1 MQLSFA
7 PMEGLTSHIF
17 RCTHSRLFGGADE
30 YYSPFIAPDGSGRFK
45 GGSLRDVLP
54 ENNVGLKLVPQILV
68 NKAEPFLV
76 VARELQDLG
85 YEHVNLNAGCPS
97 PTVVPKHKGA
107 GMLADLRSL
116 DNTLADIFSR
126 CEIKVSVKT
135 RLGLESTEEFPR
147 ILEIYNKYPIHE
159 LIIHAR
165 DRKGMYKSPVDTES
179 FIKAFEESRAPVC
192 YNGDIFSPEQL
203 ISLKER
209 LPGLDRIMLGRGA
222 VANPALFRQLRGG
235 KALEKEELKAY
246 HDALLEAFE
255 QAALGDRYTFGR
267 LKELW
272 FYFSFMFADC
282 SKEVKRVYKSRD
294 KAEYV
299 SAVDMLFSCCEL
311 DREGKFNG
319 NNI

>member
-7 PMEGLTSHIF
+7 PLEGLTSHIF
-17 RCTHSRLFGGADE
+17 RSIHNELFGGADT

-54 ENNVGLKLVPQILV
+54 ENNAGLRLVPQILV

-76 VARELQDLG
+76 VARELAAMG

-107 GMLADLRSL
+107 GMLMDLESL

-135 RLGLESTEEFPR
+135 RLGLESTEEFEH
-147 ILEIYNKYPIHE
+147 ILEIYNKYPIYE

-165 DRKGMYKSPVDTES
+165 DRKGMYKSQVDIEA
-179 FIKAFEESRAPVC
+179 FKKAFENSKAPVC
-192 YNGDIFSPEQL
+192 FNGDIFSVTHKQE
-203 ISLKER
+203 
-209 LPGLDRIMLGRGA
+209 LDEKVSGIERIMLGRGA
-222 VANPALFRQLRGG
+222 ISNPALFRELRGG
-235 KALEKEELKAY
+235 RVLEKRELKEF
-246 HDALLEAFE
+246 HDRLFYEFDKAAF
-255 QAALGDRYTFGR
+255 GDRYTLGR

-272 FYFSFMFADC
+272 FYFGFMFEDC
-282 SKEVKRVYKSRD
+282 DKALKSIYKSRD
-294 KAEYV
+294 KADYACAAEG
-299 SAVDMLFSCCEL
+299 LFAACSL
-311 DREGKFNG
+311 KKGAYFG
-319 NNI
+319 G